1 MKMKT
6 PAPGQG
12 RIRSWQTA
20 DTGLGFNG
28 QDNGSSQRAQAPN
41 KVMTNQWSGHMNDGR
56 DVQFGQM
63 PNRTGNQSKMEAGRR
78 QPPATAKSS
87 ANPVDSGARKW
98 DPKCEQNYV
107 GNPDRIQERQMYNKT
122 GNKE

>member
-12 RIRSWQTA
+12 RIRSWQA
-20 DTGLGFNG
+20 EDTGLGFNG
-28 QDNGSSQRAQAPN
+28 QDNGSSQRAEAPG
-41 KVMTNQWSGHMNDGR
+41 KIKTNQWSGHMNDGR
-56 DVQFGQM
+56 DVQFPQM
-63 PNRTGNQSKMEAGRR
+63 PNRKGNQGDLGAKRV
-78 QPPATAKSS
+78 PPATAAAS
-87 ANPVDSGARKW
+87 ANPVQSGARRW

-122 GNKE
+122 GNKD

>member
-12 RIRSWQTA
+12 RIRSWQTE
-20 DTGLGFNG
+20 DTGLGFAG
-28 QDNGSSQRAQAPN
+28 QDNGSSQREGTGN
-41 KVMTNQWSGHMNDGR
+41 KYNHNQWSGHLNDGR

-63 PNRTGNQSKMEAGRR
+63 PNRKGNVADTSDRTRR
-78 QPPATAKSS
+78 APATAAAS
-87 ANPVDSGARKW
+87 ANPVQSGARKW
-98 DPKCEQNYV
+98 DPKCDQNYV

-122 GNKE
+122 GNKD